1 MKKNTDP
8 RIDAYIAK
16 SATFAQPI
24 LTHLRSVVHAGCPGV
39 EETLKW
45 SMPAFTYKGI
55 LCGMAA
61 FKAHCT
67 FGFWKGELLVNGKK
81 GAAETEEAMGQ
92 FGRITSV
99 ADLPSERKLISL
111 VKKAAALNDAGVPA
125 PHMVRAKATRK
136 APVKVPKYLKD
147 ALGRNKKARATFAA
161 FSPSNKREY
170 VEWITEA
177 KTEATRE
184 RRLNT
189 AIQWMSE
196 GKVRNWKYIN
206 C

>member
-1 MKKNTDP
+1 MKNTDP

-16 SATFAQPI
+16 SAPFARPI
-24 LTHLRSVVHAGCPGV
+24 LTHLRKVVHAGCPEV

-81 GAAETEEAMGQ
+81 GAAKTEEAMGQ
-92 FGRITSV
+92 FGRITSID
-99 ADLPSERKLISL
+99 DLPSQRTL
-111 VKKAAALNDAGVPA
+111 VSMVRKAAALNDAGVPA
-125 PHMVRAKATRK
+125 PHMVRARQKKR
-136 APVKVPKYLKD
+136 APIAAPKYFTD
-147 ALGRNKKARATFAA
+147 ALKRNKKALAA
-161 FSPSNKREY
+161 FEGFSPSHKREY
-170 VEWITEA
+170 IEWITEA
-177 KTEATRE
+177 KTEVTRE

-189 AIQWMSE
+189 ALEWMSE
-196 GKVRNWKYIN
+196 GKVRNWKYVN